1 MNNKWLLAKFIP
13 YLLILFF
20 DNLIDIIFS
29 NGAVFR
35 EYVFIVSDLENKFFS
50 SALRNCYIVLL
61 IAVFVLFIII
71 AYKTKDMIYLL
82 TIPLIILLGITIGKY
97 SSYLL
102 DIEYL
107 LKTTYY
113 SLVIFIDFLIIIIYG
128 VGRIYQN
135 FKNITLKSI
144 HFII

>member
-20 DNLIDIIFS
+20 DKFKSIIFN

-35 EYVFIVSDLENKFFS
+35 EYVFIVNDLENTFFT
-50 SALRNCYIVLL
+50 SALCNLYIISL
-61 IAVFVLFIII
+61 IIMLILIVFLV
-71 AYKTKDMIYLL
+71 YKTKDMIYLL
-82 TIPLIILLGITIGKY
+82 SIPLIILLGITIGKY
-97 SSYLL
+97 SNYLL

-113 SLVIFIDFLIIIIYG
+113 SLVLFIDLLITGIYG
-128 VGRIYQN
+128 IIRIYHN
-135 FKNITLKSI
+135 LKI
-144 HFII
+144 